1 MTGQVVA
8 VKQIRLQGL
17 PETEVTQ
24 LMQEVELLKRLDHP
38 SIVKYEGM
46 SRDADTLSIVLE

>member
-17 PETEVTQ
+17 PESEVTQ